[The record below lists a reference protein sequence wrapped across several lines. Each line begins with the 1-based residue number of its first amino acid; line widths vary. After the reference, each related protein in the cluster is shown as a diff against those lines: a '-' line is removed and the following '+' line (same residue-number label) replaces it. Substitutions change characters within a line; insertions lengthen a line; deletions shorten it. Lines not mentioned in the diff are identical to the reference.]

1 MTLPNKLTVVRL
13 VLSPV
18 FFIVFNLR
26 FWIGQGA
33 TDLSTILCLVLF
45 CVIELTDLLDGK
57 IARKRHL
64 VTDLGKVMD
73 PFGDTLAHL
82 TYFVCFMM
90 TDIMPSW
97 VFVIIM
103 YREFSILFIRMLM
116 ISQGKVMPAN
126 MFGKA
131 KTVTYAASGVLGIL
145 YLAFL
150 SWMPGASWLPGYF
163 IALTVVFVLCAAA
176 SLFSFVVYVSKIHKD
191 GSLSRM
197 TR

>member
-82 TYFVCFMM
+82 TYIVCCN
-90 TDIMPSW
+90 DGGHHAQL
-97 VFVIIM
+97 VFVII
-103 YREFSILFIRMLM
+103 Y
-116 ISQGKVMPAN
+116 VP
-126 MFGKA
+126 
-131 KTVTYAASGVLGIL
+131 GVLTSCSYG
-145 YLAFL
+145 
-150 SWMPGASWLPGYF
+150 
-163 IALTVVFVLCAAA
+163 C
-176 SLFSFVVYVSKIHKD
+176 
-191 GSLSRM
+191 
-197 TR
+197 